1 MVWRAKNPQ
10 PNQKTLSIISKMIHS
25 VKRLFGFGQCNPKEG
40 STIVINSEKLERR
53 VALLEDGVLEEYSIE
68 REGEDNI
75 VGGIFKGRVKNIEP
89 GLKAMFVDIGYEK
102 NAFLHFWDALPLAL
116 DSSLEEIQR
125 EGRPRKQQRK
135 ITSKDIPEIYPIG
148 SEIMVQVT
156 KGPISSK
163 GPRVTTNIS
172 LAGRYIVLMPF
183 TDQFGISRKID
194 DPKERQR
201 LRQIVQKLNVPEG
214 MGIIMRTVAQG
225 QRFRHFVRDLA
236 MLLQQWHEVEE
247 KFSAQPAPVSVYREP
262 DLIERTARDFLTDNV
277 DNIVCDNLETTQ
289 RMQEIAGKISR
300 RAKRHIQHYPCRQPI
315 FEELGVE
322 KQINEA
328 FQRQVLLPCG
338 GYLVIDETEALIAI
352 DINTGR
358 NKGNKDLDK
367 TILETNLE
375 SAREIARQLR
385 LRNIGGLVVVDFIDM
400 RHRKDQLAVYKAMKD
415 ALKRDKAKTQVM
427 QITPIG
433 LMEMTRQ
440 RINESLLDYV
450 NDHCPYCHG
459 RGRIKSVMTMSV
471 EIQRQLKATI
481 QRYRESVG
489 DMIVVVNSDVLSRFK
504 NEDSKLLVELERQCA
519 GRLIFRSDP
528 SIHRE
533 AFAILDP
540 ANNNKALYQTNM

>member
-1 MVWRAKNPQ
+1 
-10 PNQKTLSIISKMIHS
+10 MINT
-25 VKRLFGFGQCNPKEG
+25 VKHFLGFGQCNPREG
-40 STIVINSEKLERR
+40 TTIVINSEKLERR

-116 DSSLEEIQR
+116 DSSLEEIQK
-125 EGRPRKQQRK
+125 EGRPRKKQKK
-135 ITSKDIPEIYPIG
+135 ITSKDIPDIYPIG

-183 TDQFGISRKID
+183 TDQFGISPKID

-236 MLLQQWHEVEE
+236 MLLTQWREVEE
-247 KFSAQPAPVSVYREP
+247 KFATNPAPMCVYREP

-300 RAKRHIQHYPCRQPI
+300 RSKRHIQYHQYRQPI
-315 FEELGVE
+315 FEELGIE

-459 RGRIKSVMTMSV
+459 RGRVKSVMTMSV

-481 QRYRESVG
+481 MRYRDNVG

-504 NEDSKLLVELERQCA
+504 NEDAALLMELERQCA

-533 AFAILDP
+533 AFAILNP
-540 ANNNKALYQTNM
+540 ANNNKPLFQINM